1 MSRIHLWSI
10 TTLLVGTLLC
20 GTAAAQPPDASTKP
34 RKQKKEPS
42 RVLEDWI
49 SKDVPY
55 IATEEEKKAF
65 RLLTTD
71 EERENFIRIFWGLRD
86 PNPDTVEN
94 EYRQEYYER
103 IAYANENFAS
113 GKPGWMTD
121 RGRIYITW
129 GKPDSVESHASGGS
143 YDRPAW
149 EGGGTTTT
157 YPFEIWFYR
166 GRDGLPNGAE
176 FEFVDPS
183 ASGEYRLST
192 NSNDKDAL
200 LFVPGAGETTR
211 ERLGLD
217 RKADRM
223 AGINSRNYMRE
234 QDSPFSRMDLMIKAF
249 SPPPVRAPGFG
260 GTLEDS
266 PVIDNNP
273 LEFDMRID
281 FFRQGEDRV
290 VATFTLLTE
299 NKELTFVDKGGVR
312 AARLNILGRIRS
324 VAERQAGDFQ
334 DSVVAY
340 EENSQAPGDR
350 KSIYQS
356 SKSLPAGRYKVSVIV
371 TDVESGSKG
380 RRELGFE
387 VPDYRSGKLS
397 TSTLVLASTLR
408 EAGAN
413 ETGTRFLIGGRKVV
427 PNLTGEFRRGQDVGV
442 YLQVYNAGI
451 DQTTLAPAVDATYEI
466 LKAGK
471 TVRSFPEDWSGLSDS
486 AARLTLARTF
496 STAGL
501 DPGSY
506 ELVVRIRD
514 LTGKSESVIQRAPFA
529 LVE

>member
-1 MSRIHLWSI
+1 MSRIYSW
-10 TTLLVGTLLC
+10 TLTAILIGMLLC
-20 GTAAAQPPDASTKP
+20 GIAAAQPPDATSKP

-42 RVLEDWI
+42 KLFEDWI

-55 IATEEEKKAF
+55 IATDEEKKAF

-71 EERENFIRIFWGLRD
+71 EERENFIRIFWDLRD
-86 PNPDTVEN
+86 PDPDTAEN
-94 EYRQEYYER
+94 EYREEYYER

-129 GKPDSVESHASGGS
+129 GKPDSVETHPSGGS

-166 GRDGLPNGAE
+166 GKDGLPNGAE

-183 ASGEYRLST
+183 GSGEYRLT
-192 NSNDKDAL
+192 ANPNDKDAL

-217 RKADRM
+217 SRADRI

-234 QDSPFSRMDLMIKAF
+234 QDSPFSKIELINRARR
-249 SPPPVRAPGFG
+249 PPPVRATNFE

-299 NKELTFVDKGGVR
+299 NKELAFVDEGGVR
-312 AARLNILGRIRS
+312 AARLNVLGRIRS
-324 VAERQAGDFQ
+324 VAERPAGEFQ

-340 EENSQAPGDR
+340 EKDTQAPGER

-356 SKSLPAGRYKVSVIV
+356 SKSLSPGRYKVSVTV

-380 RRELGFE
+380 RRELSFE
-387 VPDYRSGKLS
+387 VPDYATGKLS

-408 EAGAN
+408 EAGLN
-413 ETGTRFLIGGRKVV
+413 ETGARFVIGGRKVV
-427 PNLTGEFRRGQDVGV
+427 PNLTGEFRSGQDLGM

-466 LKAGK
+466 LKDGK
-471 TVRSFPEDWSGLSDS
+471 AVRSFPENWSGLSES
-486 AARLTLARTF
+486 GARLTLARTF

-501 DPGSY
+501 EPGSY
-506 ELVVRIRD
+506 ELEVRIKD
-514 LTGKSESVIQRAPFA
+514 LTGVSAEIIQRAPFA